1 MKSRD
6 GQPRSN
12 FLYRWVSSDAAMFAA
27 LFVLLCVLVI
37 YFYFAVTF
45 KYFD

>member
-1 MKSRD
+1 MKSRG
-6 GQPRSN
+6 GQSRSN
-12 FLYRWVSSDAAMFAA
+12 FLHRWLSSDAAMFAI
-27 LFVLLCVLVI
+27 LLVLLCVILI